1 MNETS
6 RESQPY
12 WSTGLV
18 RNASHATSLKL
29 HNNGMLCMYDS
40 SGAFVWCNS
49 RNQQN
54 LCEIKNDPVTAEICK
69 GVQQNMVIASYVDAN
84 KNLFN
89 ILLAIT
95 VASILLFVIVFKLAY
110 KVFPIKKRGDNQN
123 YFEIAQTAVNQG
135 YETLPLQIH

>member
-1 MNETS
+1 
-6 RESQPY
+6 
-12 WSTGLV
+12 
-18 RNASHATSLKL
+18 
-29 HNNGMLCMYDS
+29 MYDS

-49 RNQQN
+49 CNQQS
-54 LCEIKNDPVTAEICK
+54 LYEIKNDPVTAEICK

-89 ILLAIT
+89 SLIAIT

-110 KVFPIKKRGDNQN
+110 KVFSIKKRGDNQN